1 MSVRALSG
9 VRAGTLE
16 TFMQTAQRNPLE
28 SAIVAVCSLVLWLTT
43 GVIFLIL
50 TANTVLRYFS
60 GSSLQWANE
69 LPELLFPWLVM
80 AGVVLAAEKGAHI
93 ATVFLVEAVP
103 PAVRRVIGV
112 LGWLVVAGLYG
123 TLAWA
128 TFSML
133 DIVQDEKSPILQVP
147 GSVTYICLMGGMVML
162 ALLALQSAWRAFKSK
177 GELPGASIDPQEV
190 HW

>member
-1 MSVRALSG
+1 
-9 VRAGTLE
+9 
-16 TFMQTAQRNPLE
+16 MQTAQRNPLE
-28 SAIVAVCSLVLWLTT
+28 NAIVAICSLVLWLTT

-50 TANTVLRYFS
+50 TANTVLRYIS

-103 PAVRRVIGV
+103 PAARRVIGV

-123 TLAWA
+123 TLAWS
-128 TFSML
+128 TYSML
-133 DIVQDEKSPILQVP
+133 EIVHDEKSPILQVP
-147 GSVTYICLMGGMVML
+147 GSVTYGCVMAGMVML
-162 ALLALQSAWRAFKSK
+162 ALLALQSAWRAFRSD
-177 GELPGASIDPQEV
+177 GSLPAASIAPQEV

>member
-1 MSVRALSG
+1 
-9 VRAGTLE
+9 
-16 TFMQTAQRNPLE
+16 MQTVQRNPLE
-28 SAIVAVCSLVLWLTT
+28 RAIVTVCSLVLWLTT
-43 GVIFLIL
+43 VVIFLIL
-50 TANTVLRYFS
+50 TANTVLRYAS

-69 LPELLFPWLVM
+69 LPELLFPWLVT

-103 PAVRRVIGV
+103 HTARRVIGV
-112 LGWLVVAGLYG
+112 LGWLVVAALYA

-133 DIVQDEKSPILQVP
+133 DIVHDEKSPILQVP
-147 GSVTYICLMGGMVML
+147 GSFTYGCVMAGMVML
-162 ALLALQSAWRAFKSK
+162 ALLALQSAWRAFDSH
-177 GELPGASIDPQEV
+177 GASVPGGSLEPQEV